1 MRFFIFQYL
10 SGIGAFTSCGI
21 LNGKILRKE
30 NAASHKRDSNPTF
43 ISPCGYMHRNN
54 STPRFSRA
62 ESAGGR
68 LPIVNQAVHHCACF
82 FDHMIP
88 FFTVFQHDV
97 QLCTKS
103 NKPLKPLDL
112 RGFEDGSREV
122 IWTPD
127 QRLMSPLLYHWA
139 TLPLSGWCRKAG
151 KYLTRIGKNV
161 QIFLWIRSIL
171 SRQPAFPSREI
182 ITDEAFFIQPFH
194 TACVPCRFLHAGIYG
209 TGHYDAFCPMPLPQQ
224 DRK

>member
-1 MRFFIFQYL
+1 MCTGITVLHGFPGRKVPGGGFQL
-10 SGIGAFTSCGI
+10 SIKLCIIVHAFLTIWYPFS
-21 LNGKILRKE
+21 L
-30 NAASHKRDSNPTF
+30 
-43 ISPCGYMHRNN
+43 ISSMMCN
-54 STPRFSRA
+54 
-62 ESAGGR
+62 
-68 LPIVNQAVHHCACF
+68 I
-82 FDHMIP
+82 
-88 FFTVFQHDV
+88 
-97 QLCTKS
+97 CTKS

-139 TLPLSGWCRKAG
+139 TLPLSGWCRKAE

-182 ITDEAFFIQPFH
+182 ITDEAFFTQPFH

>member
-1 MRFFIFQYL
+1 MRIFNPSPATASPSLSGLAALMMRRSTLKPIPPPSAAFPKTMRFFIFQYL

-88 FFTVFQHDV
+88 FFTVF
-97 QLCTKS
+97 
-103 NKPLKPLDL
+103 
-112 RGFEDGSREV
+112 
-122 IWTPD
+122 
-127 QRLMSPLLYHWA
+127 
-139 TLPLSGWCRKAG
+139 
-151 KYLTRIGKNV
+151 
-161 QIFLWIRSIL
+161 
-171 SRQPAFPSREI
+171 
-182 ITDEAFFIQPFH
+182 
-194 TACVPCRFLHAGIYG
+194 
-209 TGHYDAFCPMPLPQQ
+209 
-224 DRK
+224 

>member
-68 LPIVNQAVHHCACF
+68 LLIVKLCIIVHAF
-82 FDHMIP
+82 LTIWYP
-88 FFTVFQHDV
+88 FSLFSSMMCNI
-97 QLCTKS
+97 CTKS

-127 QRLMSPLLYHWA
+127 QRLMRSFSFYSLSISYAVCILL
-139 TLPLSGWCRKAG
+139 
-151 KYLTRIGKNV
+151 V
-161 QIFLWIRSIL
+161 
-171 SRQPAFPSREI
+171 
-182 ITDEAFFIQPFH
+182 
-194 TACVPCRFLHAGIYG
+194 
-209 TGHYDAFCPMPLPQQ
+209 HYSA
-224 DRK
+224 

>member
-10 SGIGAFTSCGI
+10 SGIGSFTSCGI

-43 ISPCGYMHRNN
+43 ISPCGYVHRNN

-88 FFTVFQHDV
+88 FSLFSSMMCNI
-97 QLCTKS
+97 CTKS

-127 QRLMSPLLYHWA
+127 QRLMRSFSFYS
-139 TLPLSGWCRKAG
+139 LSIS
-151 KYLTRIGKNV
+151 Y
-161 QIFLWIRSIL
+161 
-171 SRQPAFPSREI
+171 
-182 ITDEAFFIQPFH
+182 
-194 TACVPCRFLHAGIYG
+194 
-209 TGHYDAFCPMPLPQQ
+209 AFCILLVHYSA
-224 DRK
+224 